1 MQTLPPGSD
10 DPSSFKHRG
19 SHRSDVAWGYLAQF
33 LNIGSGVLL
42 LPAVLRY
49 LPTED
54 VGLWFVFITLTSLA
68 QLLEFGFQPTIA
80 RNTAYVFAGVQSLKQ
95 QGLPHEVRA
104 GATVSLC
111 LLADLIQASRA
122 IYRVV
127 AAVGGLVLLVGGSL
141 YVMSVAGPEQSLP
154 TVLGAW
160 MLYAGGY
167 VLNFY
172 YGYVN
177 GLMQGRGDLVA
188 ASQVVIVTRAS
199 MLVSGVAALVS
210 GAGLL
215 GLGAATFLTCL
226 LGRVVAMRF
235 FLRGYISQTTTRTHD
250 TRRTVKL
257 LWHNASRLGV
267 VQIGA
272 FLIQRANVLIA
283 SSFLGIGAA
292 ASFGMTVTLMM
303 TLSGVAAV
311 ILQVRMPRL
320 AAAHAARDMP
330 SLRAL
335 FGEVI
340 VVAWSVFVA
349 GALVLIFGGEW
360 LLHLMDSKT
369 TLLSPPLLALFG
381 LVMLLEMNHSLAA
394 GYLTTRNH
402 VPFLRAGL
410 FSGLLICALSVAV
423 VQQFDIIGLIVA
435 QGLVQLAYNNWKWPR
450 EARKDLGAG
459 WSELIVLG
467 MRTVIGKPPAPK
479 T

>member
-1 MQTLPPGSD
+1 MTPPIQ
-10 DPSSFKHRG
+10 
-19 SHRSDVAWGYLAQF
+19 RSDLKWGYLAQA
-33 LNIGSGVLL
+33 LNVGSGLLL

-80 RNTAYVFAGVQSLKQ
+80 RNTAYVFAGARSLKQ
-95 QGLPHEVRA
+95 QGVPTEVRA
-104 GATVSLC
+104 GATVAPW
-111 LLADLIQASRA
+111 LLADLVQASRA
-122 IYRVV
+122 IYRGV
-127 AAVGGLVLLVGGSL
+127 AAIGGLVLLAGGSL
-141 YVMSVAGPEQSLP
+141 YVMSVATPEQPLP

-160 MLYAGGY
+160 ALYAGGY
-167 VLNFY
+167 VINFY

-177 GLMQGRGDLVA
+177 GLMQGRGDVVA
-188 ASQVVIVTRAS
+188 ASQVVIITRAS
-199 MLVSGVAALVS
+199 MLVCGVAALAS
-210 GAGLL
+210 GGGLL
-215 GLGAATFLTCL
+215 GLGAATFLACI
-226 LGRVVAMRF
+226 LGRVVALRF
-235 FLRGYISQTTTRTHD
+235 FLRRDIGQTTTRTTD
-250 TRRTVKL
+250 TRGTVKL
-257 LWHNASRLGV
+257 LWHNASRLGL

-283 SSFLGIGAA
+283 SSFLGVGAA

-320 AAAHAARDMP
+320 AAAQAARDMP
-330 SLRAL
+330 ALRAL
-335 FGEVI
+335 FAEVV
-340 VVAWSVFVA
+340 VVAWSAFIS

-360 LLHLMDSKT
+360 LLHLVGSKT

-381 LVMLLEMNHSLAA
+381 LIMLLELNHSLAA

-410 FSGLLICALSVAV
+410 FSGLFVCVLSVALV
-423 VQQFDIIGLIVA
+423 HRFDVIGLIAA

-450 EARKDLGAG
+450 EARKDLGVG
-459 WSELIVLG
+459 WRELIVLG
-467 MRTVIGKPPAPK
+467 VRKALGKPPAR
-479 T
+479 TC

>member
-1 MQTLPPGSD
+1 MKPTLPPFSSG
-10 DPSSFKHRG
+10 PSSFKHLA
-19 SHRSDVAWGYLAQF
+19 SQRSDVAWGYLAQF
-33 LNIGSGVLL
+33 LNIGAGVLL

-80 RNTAYVFAGVQSLKQ
+80 RNTAYVFAGAQSLNQ

-104 GATVSLC
+104 GATVAPW
-111 LLADLIQASRA
+111 LLADLVRASRA
-122 IYRVV
+122 IYRIV
-127 AAVGGLVLLVGGSL
+127 AAIGGLVLLGGGSL
-141 YVMSVAGPEQSLP
+141 YVMSVAAPEQPLP
-154 TVLGAW
+154 IVLGAW
-160 MLYAGGY
+160 LLYAGGY
-167 VLNFY
+167 VINFY

-177 GLMQGRGDLVA
+177 GLMQGRGDVVA

-199 MLVSGVAALVS
+199 MLVAGVTALVT

-215 GLGAATFLTCL
+215 GLGASTFLACI

-235 FLRGYISQTTTRTHD
+235 FLRGDISQSTARTGD
-250 TRRTVKL
+250 TRDTMKL

-283 SSFLGIGAA
+283 SSFLGVGAA

-320 AAAHAARDMP
+320 AAAQAARDMP
-330 SLRAL
+330 ALRAL
-335 FGEVI
+335 YGEVV
-340 VVAWSVFVA
+340 VVAWTAFVA

-360 LLHLMDSKT
+360 LLHLMGSKT
-369 TLLSPPLLALFG
+369 KLLSPPLLALFG

-394 GYLTTRNH
+394 GYLTTHNH

-410 FSGLLICALSVAV
+410 FSGLLICVLSVAV
-423 VQQFDIIGLIVA
+423 VQQFDVIGLILA

-467 MRTVIGKPPAPK
+467 MCKAIGKPPGR